1 MSLINSM
8 QTLKNEIKA
17 SRGKREQDL
26 KDIKQAA
33 SQVQQDARKAI
44 AGFEKARQEEAENL
58 TRDLTSFTK
67 DLSQDVDPLRQEFRQ
82 DQAEVRKD
90 VLGAS
95 RVWHG
100 KTSATEKPAAKAD
113 QGEND

>member
-26 KDIKQAA
+26 KDIKRDTK
-33 SQVQQDARKAI
+33 QVQQDARRTI
-44 AGFEKARQEEAENL
+44 AGFEKTRQEEAENL

-67 DLSQDVDPLRQEFRQ
+67 DLSQDVGTLRHGFRQ

-95 RVWHG
+95 RVWHE
-100 KTSATEKPAAKAD
+100 KTSATEKPEVKEEE
-113 QGEND
+113 GEE

>member
-1 MSLINSM
+1 MSLIDSM

-17 SRGKREQDL
+17 SRGKRKQDL
-26 KDIKQAA
+26 KDIRQSA
-33 SQVQQDARKAI
+33 SQVQQDSRRAI
-44 AGFEKARQEEAENL
+44 AGFEKTRQEEAEIL

-67 DLSQDVDPLRQEFRQ
+67 ALSQDVDTLRHGFRQ

-100 KTSATEKPAAKAD
+100 KTSTTEKPEANED
-113 QGEND
+113 DGGE

>member
-8 QTLKNEIKA
+8 QTLKDEIRA
-17 SRGKREQDL
+17 SRGKRRQDL
-26 KDIKQAA
+26 KGIKQVT
-33 SQVQQDARKAI
+33 SQVQQDARRVI
-44 AGFEKARQEEAENL
+44 AGFEKTRQEEAENL

-67 DLSQDVDPLRQEFRQ
+67 DLSNDVDSLRQGFRQ
-82 DQAEVRKD
+82 DQAEVRED

-100 KTSATEKPAAKAD
+100 KASADE
-113 QGEND
+113 EE

>member
-8 QTLKNEIKA
+8 QTLKNEIRA
-17 SRGKREQDL
+17 SRGKRRQDL
-26 KDIKQAA
+26 KDIKQAT
-33 SQVQQDARKAI
+33 SQVQQDARRTI
-44 AGFEKARQEEAENL
+44 AGFEKTRQEEAENL

-67 DLSQDVDPLRQEFRQ
+67 DLSQDVGNLRHGFRQ
-82 DQAEVRKD
+82 DQAEVRED

-100 KTSATEKPAAKAD
+100 KASATEKPEAKED
-113 QGEND
+113 EGEE

>member
-1 MSLINSM
+1 MNLINSM

-26 KDIKQAA
+26 KDIRQDTRG
-33 SQVQQDARKAI
+33 VQQDARRTMADFK
-44 AGFEKARQEEAENL
+44 ETRQEEAENL
-58 TRDLTSFTK
+58 AKDLTSFTK
-67 DLSQDVDPLRQEFRQ
+67 DLSKDVGTLRQEFRQ
-82 DQAEVRKD
+82 DQAKVRED

-100 KTSATEKPAAKAD
+100 KASAIEKPEAKED
-113 QGEND
+113 EGEE